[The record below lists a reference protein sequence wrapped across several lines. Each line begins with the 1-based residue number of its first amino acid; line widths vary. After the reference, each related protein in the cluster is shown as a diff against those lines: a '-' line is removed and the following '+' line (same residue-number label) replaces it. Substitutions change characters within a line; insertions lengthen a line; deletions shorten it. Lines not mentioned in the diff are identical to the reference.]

1 VADNLRV
8 KEVWLDGRR
17 YVVYHNPQR
26 EPEDAGRRAEIVA
39 GLNKELVHGGLPKLA
54 KRKGYGR
61 YLKIEEKGKA
71 SINWRRVEQDTRYGG
86 KYVLR
91 TATNLPPE
99 QVALAYKEL
108 WRVERAFRHL
118 KSGLEVRPV
127 YHWTPTRVRGHIGV
141 CFLALVMESAL
152 SRLLRDHGCEESLAK
167 VMEAVQPLP
176 A

>member
-1 VADNLRV
+1 VGIPLYKWRAAGKVLTQPDRYQKVADNLRV
-8 KEVWLDGRR
+8 KEIWLDGRH
-17 YVVYHNPQR
+17 YVICHNPQR
-26 EPEDAGRRAEIVA
+26 EPEDARRRAEIVA
-39 GLNKELVHGGLPKLA
+39 GLEKELVHGGLPKLA

-71 SINWRRVEQDTRYGG
+71 SINWRRVEQDARYDG

-108 WRVERAFRHL
+108 WRVEYAFR
-118 KSGLEVRPV
+118 
-127 YHWTPTRVRGHIGV
+127 
-141 CFLALVMESAL
+141 
-152 SRLLRDHGCEESLAK
+152 
-167 VMEAVQPLP
+167 VQSLP